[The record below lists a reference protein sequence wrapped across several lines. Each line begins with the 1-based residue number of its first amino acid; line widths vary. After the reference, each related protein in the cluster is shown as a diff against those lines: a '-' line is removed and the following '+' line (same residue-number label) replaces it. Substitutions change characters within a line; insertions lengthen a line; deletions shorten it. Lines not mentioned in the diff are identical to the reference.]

1 MTACTDQIAVVTGA
15 SSGVGKAIALG
26 LAAQGVTLCLMGRHR
41 DTLEAVAARARGAA
55 QRVLCYQTDLALDDD
70 IQKATECLKRSLGGI
85 DILVHSAG
93 VISLGELEVTP
104 VEDLDWHYR
113 VNVRPLHTDA
123 SPPPHAQTAPRSNS
137 VRKLECRTQC

>member
-26 LAAQGVTLCLMGRHR
+26 LAAQGATLCLMGRHR

-70 IQKATECLKRSLGGI
+70 LQKATECLKRGLGGLTSWCTALASSLGG
-85 DILVHSAG
+85 
-93 VISLGELEVTP
+93 SLRSRLWKTWTGTTVSTC
-104 VEDLDWHYR
+104 V
-113 VNVRPLHTDA
+113 
-123 SPPPHAQTAPRSNS
+123 PPTH
-137 VRKLECRTQC
+137 